1 MEGNVH
7 NVESDTSHVFFC
19 HDTFFGGPLEGSFEG
34 VLDFVQILN
43 SLGLINKEI
52 WTRGFW
58 TETPDLLCIIDIPF
72 EFVSK
77 SSVSNLLILLGIDI
91 ISFNSVGQVIT
102 EGFGNNVQSVVLVW

>member
-1 MEGNVH
+1 
-7 NVESDTSHVFFC
+7 
-19 HDTFFGGPLEGSFEG
+19 LEGSFEG

-91 ISFNSVGQVIT
+91 ISFNSIGQVIT